1 MSLLESF
8 FLALYFTIFVVW
20 IVLLVSVFADIFRS
34 KDLGGWAKA
43 AWVFFLVVLPYLGVL
58 IYLIARGS
66 GMHER
71 NDTRARQ
78 AQEQADAYIREVA
91 AVPSRAEELARLA
104 ELRDNNVLSDAEFER
119 QKAKILE

>member
-20 IVLLVSVFADIFRS
+20 IVLLVSVFGDIFRS

-58 IYLIARGS
+58 VYLIARGS

-71 NDTRARQ
+71 NDARARQ

-91 AVPSRAEELARLA
+91 AVPSPAEELARLA